1 MARDRRNYTDEFKK
15 KMVELYNSGK
25 PRTELV
31 REYELTPSVLSSW
44 IKKFNNTG
52 SFHIEDNRSDE
63 EKNWSDFVK
72 KISYWKWKMIF

>member
-1 MARDRRNYTDEFKK
+1 MARDRRNYTDEFKQ

-25 PRTELV
+25 PRTELG

>member
-1 MARDRRNYTDEFKK
+1 MARDRRNYTDEFKQ

>member
-1 MARDRRNYTDEFKK
+1 MARDRRNYTEEFKQ

>member
-1 MARDRRNYTDEFKK
+1 MARDRRNYTDEFKQ

-31 REYELTPSVLSSW
+31 REYELTTSVLSSW

>member
-1 MARDRRNYTDEFKK
+1 MARDRRNYTDEFKQ
-15 KMVELYNSGK
+15 KMFELYNSGK

-31 REYELTPSVLSSW
+31 REYELTTSVLSSW

>member
-1 MARDRRNYTDEFKK
+1 MERDRRNYTDEFKQ

>member
-1 MARDRRNYTDEFKK
+1 MARDRRNYTDEFKQ
-15 KMVELYNSGK
+15 KMVELYNSGN

-72 KISYWKWKMIF
+72 KINYWKWKMIF